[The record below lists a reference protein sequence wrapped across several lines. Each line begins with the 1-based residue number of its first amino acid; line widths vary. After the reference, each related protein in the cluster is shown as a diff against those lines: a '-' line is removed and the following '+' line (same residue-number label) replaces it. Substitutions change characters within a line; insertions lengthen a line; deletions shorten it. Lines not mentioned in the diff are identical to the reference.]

1 MRFAT
6 GATPT
11 GLDRAATTAGP
22 KATALPPPMSVVTE
36 TAPVRLVMR
45 RMRELGAHSA
55 SSKPP
60 VPSAES
66 ASTLKKVA
74 RAPTSA
80 SAEPDTP
87 VPATVRTMPLA
98 VFTARTRLP
107 CR

>member
-1 MRFAT
+1 
-6 GATPT
+6 
-11 GLDRAATTAGP
+11 
-22 KATALPPPMSVVTE
+22 MSVVTE

-55 SSKPP
+55 SSRPP

-74 RAPTSA
+74 RMPTCA
-80 SAEPDTP
+80 SSEPAAP
-87 VPATVRTMPLA
+87 VPATVRTSPLA

-107 CR
+107 SW